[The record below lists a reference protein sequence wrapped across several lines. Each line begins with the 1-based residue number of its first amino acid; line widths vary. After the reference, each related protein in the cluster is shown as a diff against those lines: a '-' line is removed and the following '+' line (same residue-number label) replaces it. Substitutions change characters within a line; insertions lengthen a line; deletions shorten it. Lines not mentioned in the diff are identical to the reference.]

1 MVERGRLF
9 VREKLVSVVLRLA
22 GSRLTVEAHN
32 LEAPGSSFLWS
43 VNGGL
48 QWRTHR
54 GRDKRARTTIRYT
67 WTWNSS
73 PGKPRRQGS
82 AVERLCAGRGV
93 VDTKAAVMRT
103 CPECMGEV
111 SPEAKRC
118 PHCGVVQRQWKR
130 RTLQASAMLSAL
142 LVIVPVWQLAISTT
156 DLFKTELAVEVAASY
171 CELDVRGRAQVVLS
185 AVNGET
191 DRIVAWGPAKL
202 DSVKVRGT
210 C

>member
-1 MVERGRLF
+1 
-9 VREKLVSVVLRLA
+9 
-22 GSRLTVEAHN
+22 
-32 LEAPGSSFLWS
+32 
-43 VNGGL
+43 
-48 QWRTHR
+48 
-54 GRDKRARTTIRYT
+54 
-67 WTWNSS
+67 
-73 PGKPRRQGS
+73 
-82 AVERLCAGRGV
+82 
-93 VDTKAAVMRT
+93 
-103 CPECMGEV
+103 
-111 SPEAKRC
+111 
-118 PHCGVVQRQWKR
+118 
-130 RTLQASAMLSAL
+130 MLSAL